1 MKTIQNSIP
10 KPNNWIWKVVLFMKE
25 AKSFS
30 EFIYKLTGIHLKH
43 GEVRFTIKNYL
54 PVKITILQTTV
65 VDVIADDEQKDN
77 SSDGLTDKE
86 KTANKA
92 VENKD

>member
-1 MKTIQNSIP
+1 MKTIQNSTP
-10 KPNNWIWKVVLFMKE
+10 KPNNWIWKVVLLMKE

-54 PVKITILQTTV
+54 PIKITILQTTV
-65 VDVIADDEQKDN
+65 VDVINDEEENK
-77 SSDGLTDKE
+77 SSADGLTDKE